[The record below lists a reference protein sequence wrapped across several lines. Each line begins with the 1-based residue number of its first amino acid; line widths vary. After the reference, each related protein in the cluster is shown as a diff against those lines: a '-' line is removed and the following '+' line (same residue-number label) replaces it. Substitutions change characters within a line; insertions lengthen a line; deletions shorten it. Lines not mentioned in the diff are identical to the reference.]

1 MSKSYIELLYEKKVL
16 LISVHVNNTC
26 SKFYNLS
33 TYFQKFYKI
42 KNTQN
47 KRQKSLIVQILTQNL
62 MLDRT
67 QF

>member
-16 LISVHVNNTC
+16 LISVQVNNTC
-26 SKFYNLS
+26 SKFCNLS
-33 TYFQKFYKI
+33 TYFQQFYKI